1 VGGCLSLGPESGPR
15 GAGHFCG
22 LALRNYWLRNSTS
35 CGEAGRVEAAHIC
48 SFIAKPRESS

>member
-1 VGGCLSLGPESGPR
+1 MPVARSGIR
-15 GAGHFCG
+15 TSWSGSFCG
-22 LALRNYWLRNSTS
+22 GSLALRNYWLRNSTS